1 MKFDFDLFKYHY
13 QRLLSLLDIP
23 GGVILGLFS
32 LEMLALI
39 AFCIVTNRPFP
50 DAVRDVY
57 LGVVA
62 GFSATNVAKHYAAS
76 KNGGTNETK

>member
-1 MKFDFDLFKYHY
+1 MNFDLFKFHLE
-13 QRLLSLLDIP
+13 RFLGLFDIR

-39 AFCIVTNRPFP
+39 AYCIVTNHPFP
-50 DAVRDVY
+50 ETVRDVY

-62 GFSATNVAKHYAAS
+62 GFSATNVAKQYAIS
-76 KNGGTNETK
+76 KNGGSNEPKV